1 MSFRGAC
8 AAALSLTVSGLTASA
23 VAHAQTAASQPGT
36 ASAVSLATWNEA
48 RPDSASDI
56 VITLPSVTVSG
67 APRSFQVVSIPVP
80 DAFAQVMKLEV
91 EIIPHGDFAV
101 LGPRTRLLPIAT
113 RRRFGV
119 TIGIPASALAGRL
132 IAAEAR
138 FSSPASPT
146 LVVPVE
152 IDINLV
158 RKILLRPKAGAIN
171 GQAGNDVMIPF
182 DIVNSGNGRETVNAD
197 LTLPSGWASRDVHAG
212 AIVIQ
217 PGETVKRKVRLKIPA
232 LSSTGSSFVRIDLR
246 SGADTLAS
254 EIMTVEV
261 FNSGSIG
268 REAGPLITTAVSHAV
283 DENGRPNSLF
293 TVAATGALYDSVRI
307 DARMSQGSALGGA
320 ASNAFAR
327 LGSYQSAA
335 SLMLSAPSGQISL
348 GNTGTSF
355 SDLTGLYPYGQ
366 GAMLHI
372 QHANWAFLS
381 MGALSLPAIGS
392 TKREPMVG
400 MRGERLFGDARLST
414 SISHLADAG
423 TSPRRL
429 DALGVGAAIP
439 SIFGSTFKAEIAERR
454 FQDGSG
460 QDGSGLGWSSGLVRT
475 GAESNEELRVT
486 HAPGG
491 SDAFARATNE
501 LVANVSERL
510 SSRTSM
516 SASAWRTTDATA
528 VFSGLKSNG
537 FSLRPQYAI
546 RSGTTVALE
555 ARSYLFDATSRPT
568 ASNSGGAFGSRE
580 DQLGIS
586 VSSYL
591 RQYYVNSSA
600 YMGNVKRSVSLGGQ
614 GTATDRSPR
623 NYWTTNAGWSGVG
636 GLIEVQ
642 TRIEQT
648 RDRGGFV
655 NQQSTFGIRAE
666 QVVLPW
672 FGGIRG
678 EGDLQRVNGF
688 GGENSAIM
696 RAGIAVPLMNGFAF
710 KIDAERNSIFRSAGG
725 RVPWILGAR
734 FEHALTVPMLRTPG
748 TSGYVYED
756 LNGNQ
761 RRDPNEPGLPGVIV
775 RRGGETAVADAAGKY
790 RVGGDARQPVSID
803 EASLPDGWTP
813 SGAGRGDLSVSL
825 STAAEVELVVAPRSG
840 ISAVQVD
847 LSKAHVI
854 ARDSA
859 GAEWTAIM
867 TGPTTA
873 TFQSLPVGTYK
884 LEFDLSELS
893 EPLVPRGP
901 IPLLIVT
908 GKDSK
913 SITVTL
919 DPRPIR
925 MWNGSGGRSGA
936 QKNDSTSGDKP
947 PAATPNLNHS

>member
-1 MSFRGAC
+1 VIGSRCAC
-8 AAALSLTVSGLTASA
+8 VVALSLTVSGLVRSG
-23 VAHAQTAASQPGT
+23 VAQAQKAASQPGT
-36 ASAVSLATWNEA
+36 GSAVSLATWNEA
-48 RPDSASDI
+48 KPDSSKD
-56 VITLPSVTVSG
+56 VEITLPSVTVSG

-80 DAFAQVMKLEV
+80 DAFAQVMKLDIEV
-91 EIIPHGDFAV
+91 VPHGDFVV
-101 LGPRTRLLPIAT
+101 LGSRTRSLPSSS
-113 RRRFGV
+113 RRRVGV

-132 IAAEAR
+132 VAAEAR

-158 RKILLRPKAGAIN
+158 RQIVLRPKSGPIN
-171 GQAGNDVMIPF
+171 GQAGNDVIIPF
-182 DIVNSGNGRETVNAD
+182 DIVNSGNARETVSAD
-197 LTLPSGWASRDVHAG
+197 LTLPSGWASRDVHPS

-217 PGETVKRKVRLKIPA
+217 PGETVKRRARLKIPA
-232 LSSTGSSFVRIDLR
+232 LSSTGSSFVRVDLR

-254 EIMTVEV
+254 EMMTVEV
-261 FNSGSIG
+261 FNSSSIG
-268 REAGPLITTAVSHAV
+268 REAGPLITTAISHAM
-283 DENGRPNSLF
+283 DENGRANRVF
-293 TVAATGALYDSVRI
+293 TLAATGALYDSVRI

-320 ASNAFAR
+320 ASNAFAH
-327 LGSYQSAA
+327 LGTYQSAA
-335 SLMLSAPSGQISL
+335 AVTLSAPSGQLSL

-355 SDLTGLYPYGQ
+355 SDLTGLYSYGQ
-366 GAMLHI
+366 GALLHL
-372 QHANWAFLS
+372 QHPGWGLLG
-381 MGALSLPAIGS
+381 MGALSLPGVGS
-392 TKREPMVG
+392 TERKPMVG
-400 MRGERLFGDARLST
+400 LRAERLFGDAQLST
-414 SISHLADAG
+414 SFSHLADAG

-429 DALGVGAAIP
+429 DALGVGAAVP
-439 SIFGSTFKAEIAERR
+439 SIFGSTFKAEVAERR
-454 FQDGSG
+454 F

-475 GAESNEELRVT
+475 GPESNEELRVT

-510 SSRTSM
+510 SSRTSV
-516 SASAWRTTDATA
+516 SASAWRTTDATS

-537 FSLRPQYAI
+537 FSLRPQYAL
-546 RSGTTVALE
+546 RSATTIAIE

-568 ASNSGGAFGSRE
+568 PSNTGGGFGSRE
-580 DQLGIS
+580 EQLGIS
-586 VSSYL
+586 FSTYV
-591 RQYYVNSSA
+591 RQYYLNSSA
-600 YMGNVKRSVSLGGQ
+600 YIGNVTRSVSPSGQ
-614 GTATDRSPR
+614 STVTDRSPR
-623 NYWTTNAGWSGVG
+623 NYWTTSAGWSGVG
-636 GLIEVQ
+636 GGVEVQ

-655 NQQSTFGIRAE
+655 NQQSMFGIRAE

-672 FGGIRG
+672 LGGIRG
-678 EGDLQRVNGF
+678 EGDLQRVNSF
-688 GGENSAIM
+688 GGDNSAIM
-696 RAGIAVPLMNGFAF
+696 RAGIAIPLVNGFAL
-710 KIDAERNSIFRSAGG
+710 KVDAEHNSIFRSVTG
-725 RVPWILGAR
+725 RVPWIVGAR
-734 FEHALTVPMLRTPG
+734 FEHALMVPMLRTPG

-756 LNGNQ
+756 QNGNQ
-761 RRDPNEPGLPGVIV
+761 RRDPHEPGVPGAIV

-790 RVGGDARQPVSID
+790 RVGGDSRQPITID
-803 EASLPDGWTP
+803 EASLPDGWSA

-825 STAAEVELVVAPRSG
+825 STSAEVELVVAPRSG

-859 GAEWTAIM
+859 GGEWAAIM

-884 LEFDLSELS
+884 LDFDLSELS

-901 IPLLIVT
+901 IPMLIVT

-913 SITVTL
+913 SVTVTL

-925 MWNGSGGRSGA
+925 MWNGSGTRSGA
-936 QKNDSTSGDKP
+936 QKNDAPSGNKAPD
-947 PAATPNLNHS
+947 ATASPSHS

>member
-1 MSFRGAC
+1 VIWSRRAC
-8 AAALSLTVSGLTASA
+8 IVALSLIVSGLVPSR
-23 VAHAQTAASQPGT
+23 VAQAQNAASQPGT
-36 ASAVSLATWNEA
+36 ASAVSLATSNEA
-48 RPDSASDI
+48 KPDSARDI
-56 VITLPSVTVSG
+56 EITLPSVTVSG

-80 DAFAQVMKLEV
+80 DALAQVMKLDIEV
-91 EIIPHGDFAV
+91 VPHGDFVV
-101 LGPRTRLLPIAT
+101 LGPRTRSLPSSS
-113 RRRFGV
+113 RRRVGV

-132 IAAEAR
+132 VAAEAR

-158 RKILLRPKAGAIN
+158 RQIVLRPKSGPIN
-171 GQAGNDVMIPF
+171 GQAGNDVIIPF
-182 DIVNSGNGRETVNAD
+182 DIVNSGNARETVSAD
-197 LTLPSGWASRDVHAG
+197 LTLPSGWASRDVHPS

-217 PGETVKRKVRLKIPA
+217 PGETVKRRARLKIPA
-232 LSSTGSSFVRIDLR
+232 LSSTGSSFVQIDLR

-254 EIMTVEV
+254 EMMTVEV
-261 FNSGSIG
+261 FNSSSIG
-268 REAGPLITTAVSHAV
+268 REAGPLITTAISHAI
-283 DENGRPNSLF
+283 DENGHANRVF
-293 TVAATGALYDSVRI
+293 TLAATGALYDSVRI

-320 ASNAFAR
+320 ASNAFAH
-327 LGSYQSAA
+327 LGTYQSAA
-335 SLMLSAPSGQISL
+335 AVTLSAPSGQLSL

-366 GAMLHI
+366 GALLHL
-372 QHANWAFLS
+372 QHPGWGLLG
-381 MGALSLPAIGS
+381 MGALSLPAVGS
-392 TKREPMVG
+392 TQRKPMVG
-400 MRGERLFGDARLST
+400 LRAERLFGDAQLST
-414 SISHLADAG
+414 SFSHLADAG

-429 DALGVGAAIP
+429 DALGVGAAVP

-460 QDGSGLGWSSGLVRT
+460 LGWSSGLVRT
-475 GAESNEELRVT
+475 GPESNEELRVT

-510 SSRTSM
+510 SSRTSV
-516 SASAWRTTDATA
+516 SASAWRTTDATS

-537 FSLRPQYAI
+537 FSLRPQYAL
-546 RSGTTVALE
+546 RSATTIAIE

-568 ASNSGGAFGSRE
+568 PSNTGGGFGSRE
-580 DQLGIS
+580 EQLGIS
-586 VSSYL
+586 FSTYV
-591 RQYYVNSSA
+591 RQYYLNSSA
-600 YMGNVKRSVSLGGQ
+600 FIGNVTRSVSPSGQ
-614 GTATDRSPR
+614 STVTDRSPR
-623 NYWTTNAGWSGVG
+623 NYWTTSAGWSGVG
-636 GLIEVQ
+636 GVVEVQ

-655 NQQSTFGIRAE
+655 NQQSMFGIRAE

-672 FGGIRG
+672 LGGIRG
-678 EGDLQRVNGF
+678 EGDLQRVNSF
-688 GGENSAIM
+688 GGDNSAIM
-696 RAGIAVPLMNGFAF
+696 RAGIAIPLVNGFTL
-710 KIDAERNSIFRSAGG
+710 KVDAEHNSIFRSVTG
-725 RVPWILGAR
+725 RVPWIVGAR

-756 LNGNQ
+756 QNGNQ
-761 RRDPNEPGLPGVIV
+761 RRDPHEPGVPGAIV

-790 RVGGDARQPVSID
+790 RVGGDSRQPITID
-803 EASLPDGWTP
+803 EASLPDGWSA

-825 STAAEVELVVAPRSG
+825 STSAEVELVVAPRSG

-859 GAEWTAIM
+859 GGEWAAIM

-884 LEFDLSELS
+884 LDFDLSELS

-901 IPLLIVT
+901 IPMLIVT

-925 MWNGSGGRSGA
+925 MWNGSGTRSGA
-936 QKNDSTSGDKP
+936 QKNDAPTGNKTPD
-947 PAATPNLNHS
+947 ATANPSHS